1 MTGTALPVLTTWA
14 MSTEA
19 MHAVIP
25 KPYFLVLRTYLVLLS
40 KLQQGFRVFELQLHV
55 PLYPHTMTAA
65 PSFRHA
71 EAGT

>member
-40 KLQQGFRVFELQLHV
+40 KLQQGFRVFELQLHL
-55 PLYPHTMTAA
+55 PLYPHMTAA